1 MQQVLGYSALK
12 AGVAYLL
19 VASVIIVAAGASQ
32 ALVTRIGVRSVLITG
47 MVLLVAGLLW
57 FSQVSV
63 HGSYATDL
71 APGFILAGVGLG
83 FSFVPVQIASL
94 IGVTNDEAGIASG
107 LINTSQQVGGAL
119 GVAVLS
125 TITFTRYDS
134 YLGDHGNNLALIP
147 NALVDGF
154 HVAFLVGAGLAL
166 IGLVATLLFIPK
178 DVKSE
183 QPVPAGEPAIDLS

>member
-1 MQQVLGYSALK
+1 
-12 AGVAYLL
+12 
-19 VASVIIVAAGASQ
+19 
-32 ALVTRIGVRSVLITG
+32 
-47 MVLLVAGLLW
+47 VAGLLW

-63 HGSYATDL
+63 SGSYEVDL
-71 APGFILAGVGLG
+71 VPGFILAGLGLG

-94 IGVTNDEAGIASG
+94 IGVTHDEAGVASG

-125 TITFTRYDS
+125 TITFTRVDS
-134 YLGDHGNNLALIP
+134 YLGDHGGNPALFP

-154 HVAFLVGAGLAL
+154 HVAFLVGAGMAL
-166 IGLVATLLFIPK
+166 IGLVATLLFIPR

-183 QPVPAGEPAIDLS
+183 QPAPAVEPAVDLG